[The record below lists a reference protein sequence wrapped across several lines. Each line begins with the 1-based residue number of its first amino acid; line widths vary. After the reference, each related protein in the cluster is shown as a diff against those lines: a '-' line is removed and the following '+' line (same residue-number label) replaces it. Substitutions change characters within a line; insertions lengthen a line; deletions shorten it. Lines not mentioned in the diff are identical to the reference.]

1 MKKLILFF
9 AISLTLPSFGQVTSM
24 TIKAFTSLCIADS
37 STGFDWVNG
46 KWIRK
51 NYNSERYI
59 LQKIDYEN
67 QMKAADT
74 LDRPI
79 TCDEPFASVVNS
91 ERAVVKACYSF
102 RNFGSKST
110 ILTQS
115 QNCYESFKGGDLDL
129 IQCPGVGNFK
139 PNGLFVKLPSFISMD
154 LSNKKEKDSIAI
166 EVGTCSTL

>member
-1 MKKLILFF
+1 MKILLFFGILF
-9 AISLTLPSFGQVTSM
+9 ALPSFGQVPSM
-24 TIKAFTSLCIADS
+24 SLKPFTSLCIADS
-37 STGFDWVNG
+37 STGFNWVNG
-46 KWIRK
+46 KWIR
-51 NYNSERYI
+51 NDYNPERYI

-79 TCDEPFASVVNS
+79 TCDEPSGSVVSS

-102 RNFGSKST
+102 RKFGSKSI
-110 ILTQS
+110 ILSQS

-129 IQCPGVGNFK
+129 IQCPGIGNFK

-154 LSNKKEKDSIAI
+154 LSNQKEKDSIVI
-166 EVGTCSTL
+166 DVGSCAVL